1 VHDRFPS
8 TRRPSRHQDSL
19 HVVIDVLGVHSGV
32 RDRAQRPI
40 CYLDKAAAFAASK
53 KIDPSVL
60 VSWRL
65 APDMFALARQVQ
77 VAADQAKN
85 GCARLTGVEAPRF
98 EDNENTIEQLKARLP
113 VAWPCEA
120 LGCLAIRLP
129 RLAHPVPQHAS
140 PDRRGAPSEDQG
152 EFCIKRSHLW
162 RSARLAR
169 RFGGRVL
176 MWSAQDRAADAF

>member
-1 VHDRFPS
+1 MHDRCPS

-40 CYLDKAAAFAASK
+40 YYLDKAAAFASSK

-77 VAADQAKN
+77 VVPAK
-85 GCARLTGVEAPRF
+85 GRHQEVTGLLAP
-98 EDNENTIEQLKARLP
+98 DL
-113 VAWPCEA
+113 
-120 LGCLAIRLP
+120 
-129 RLAHPVPQHAS
+129 
-140 PDRRGAPSEDQG
+140 APSSNCAI
-152 EFCIKRSHLW
+152 F
-162 RSARLAR
+162 R
-169 RFGGRVL
+169 RCNAFVL
-176 MWSAQDRAADAF
+176 GLEKE